1 MLTTYLEAA
10 MRSAHHELLPDD
22 GQFYGEIP
30 QCNGV
35 YATAASLEERREQ
48 LREVLEEWV
57 LFRLHRNLTLPVVAG
72 VELAVKDA
80 TV

>member
-1 MLTTYLEAA
+1 MLTAYLEAA
-10 MRSAHHELLPDD
+10 MRSAHYGVLPDD

-35 YATAASLEERREQ
+35 YATAATLEECGEQ

-57 LFRLHRNLTLPVVAG
+57 LFRVHRNLTLPVVAG
-72 VELAVKDA
+72 FELAVKEA
-80 TV
+80 AV

>member
-1 MLTTYLEAA
+1 MLTAYLDAA
-10 MRSAHHELLPDD
+10 MRSAHYELLPDD
-22 GQFYGEIP
+22 GQYYGEIP

-35 YATAASLEERREQ
+35 YATAAKLEECREQ

-57 LFRLHRNLTLPVVAG
+57 LFRVHGNLTLPVVGG
-72 VELAVKDA
+72 VELAVKQA

>member
-1 MLTTYLEAA
+1 MLTAYLEAA
-10 MRSAHHELLPDD
+10 MRSAHYELLPDD

-35 YATAASLEERREQ
+35 YATAVSLEECREQ

-72 VELAVKDA
+72 VELAVKEA
-80 TV
+80 IV